1 MNGLLEQLKEIPFI
15 GGLLAPNVATK
26 PNGNGL
32 LAAQP
37 SDSVDPN
44 SNIDF
49 NFIKE
54 LEGFELKGYVPEDKD
69 GVLGKSGVTI
79 ASGFDVGQRNEQD
92 LVGLPED
99 IQIALKP
106 YLGLKKEAAV
116 KKLEKDPLTLTNDQ
130 AQIVNEF
137 AKKTTMNKLK
147 KQWKEKTGTDFELL
161 PKNKATP
168 IASVAFQYG
177 NLETKTPNFWEQ
189 VTTNSWDDAK
199 KNLADFGDDYKTRR
213 KEELDYFIQNKY
225 SPNLYGE
232 DPSIPTI
239 TIRGGGAK

>member
-1 MNGLLEQLKEIPFI
+1 MNGLLEQLKEIPQFI
-15 GGLLAPNVATK
+15 GGLLASNVATK

-37 SDSVDPN
+37 SDNVDPN

-49 NFIKE
+49 DFIKE
-54 LEGFELKGYVPEDKD
+54 LEGFKLKGYVPKDKKTKKI
-69 GVLGKSGVTI
+69 LGKSGVTI
-79 ASGFDVGQRNEQD
+79 ASGFDIGQRNEQD

-106 YLGLKKEAAV
+106 YLGLKKEAAD
-116 KKLEKDPLTLTNDQ
+116 KKLEEKPLTLTNDQ

-147 KQWKEKTGTDFELL
+147 KQWKETTGNNFELL

-177 NLETKTPNFWEQ
+177 NLETKTPNFWKQ

-199 KNLADFGDDYKTRR
+199 KNLADFGDAYKTRR
-213 KEELDYFIQNKY
+213 KKELDYLNQN
-225 SPNLYGE
+225 
-232 DPSIPTI
+232 
-239 TIRGGGAK
+239 